1 MAISLSQL
9 SQRILKLRRDIEPN
23 ANEMTKDAAKA
34 FVNKV
39 LDATPVDTGRLV
51 SSWKVGLNYKPRG
64 SRLFVPGKLG
74 STATVNRETA
84 RAEAMRQI
92 DRRVTGQT
100 ISIVNDTPYIIYVNK
115 GEFQRYVD
123 QGLLA
128 AIDAVKQ
135 RKLI

>member
-23 ANEMTKDAAKA
+23 ANEMTKAAARA

-39 LDATPVDTGRLV
+39 IDATPVDTGRLV
-51 SSWKVGLNYKPRG
+51 SSWKVGLNYKPTGTRIF
-64 SRLFVPGKLG
+64 SPGKLG
-74 STATVNRETA
+74 STAAANREAA
-84 RAEAMRQI
+84 RAAAMQQI
-92 DRRVTGQT
+92 NRRETGQT
-100 ISIVNDTPYIIYVNK
+100 ISIVNDTPYMVYVND
-115 GEFQRYVD
+115 GEFKKYVD
-123 QGLLA
+123 QALLA